1 MKSSGS
7 CEIDNSSLVID
18 ASVALKWVINEN
30 QSDEAL
36 ILLDQ
41 LDTIVC
47 PEIFFIEIDA
57 VLTKRVRM
65 RELTIAEAKEKKGY
79 FRRLPCQLIPANKI
93 GDEAFELSTIFNLS
107 YYDALYLVTSI
118 KYERVLYTADIRFFN
133 AVQNTLYKNN
143 IQILG

>member
-7 CEIDNSSLVID
+7 CVIDKSSLVID
-18 ASVALKWVINEN
+18 ASVALKWVINEA

-36 ILLDQ
+36 NLLDQ
-41 LDTIVC
+41 LDSIVC

-65 RELTIAEAKEKKGY
+65 RELTGAEAKKKKGY
-79 FRRLPCQLIPANKI
+79 IRRLPCQLISTNKI
-93 GDEAFELSTIFNLS
+93 EDEAFELSTIFNLS

-118 KYERVLYTADIRFFN
+118 QYERVLYTADIRFFN
-133 AVQNTLYKNN
+133 AVQNTLYKDN